1 VQAGVAA
8 ADRNLIQVARGYL
21 GTDFDV
27 LRTVALPGA
36 VPHIIS
42 GVRQGIAQGLIGVVV
57 AEYLI
62 GSQGIGGLIVSAG
75 QSLDDSSA
83 FVGVIIMSL
92 AAVIL
97 TMLLRWVE
105 RRLSYW
111 RQ

>member
-1 VQAGVAA
+1 MTFAAVRYRAGE
-8 ADRNLIQVARGYL
+8 IIE
-21 GTDFDV
+21 
-27 LRTVALPGA
+27 LR
-36 VPHIIS
+36 
-42 GVRQGIAQGLIGVVV
+42 
-57 AEYLI
+57 I

>member
-1 VQAGVAA
+1 MSLAAPHDAGFSVTVEPSGRAFTVSGEETILAA
-8 ADRNLIQVARGYL
+8 GI
-21 GTDFDV
+21 
-27 LRTVALPGA
+27 
-36 VPHIIS
+36 
-42 GVRQGIAQGLIGVVV
+42 RQGIAQGLIGVVV

-62 GSQGIGGLIVSAG
+62 GSKGIGGLIVSAG

-97 TMLLRWVE
+97 TMLLRWIE